1 MSADDEPRSNV
12 DALERASFAGEG
24 EVGRAR
30 NGLEIVSGRQAT
42 MELVHGADD
51 REAVTPTTAFPW
63 RAICALSITRADG
76 TLGTGTGFL
85 IAPRT
90 VVTAGHCVHSAARG
104 GWARS
109 IEVVPGRDGAL
120 SPYGKATGTVLRS
133 VAGWI
138 DRADSAF
145 DYGAIILSNVNGFP
159 ALGAFGYAARGD
171 AQLRGAIVNVAGYP
185 DDKPEGTQW
194 WASSTI
200 ADVTARMLE
209 YDIDT
214 ESGQSGAPVWRE
226 ENGLRVVLGIHTG
239 GDAALNSATRIDASV
254 LANLESWRAQGS

>member
-1 MSADDEPRSNV
+1 MSADHEPRSNPGS
-12 DALERASFAGEG
+12 LERASFTGQG
-24 EVGRAR
+24 EVGHAR
-30 NGLEIVSGRQAT
+30 NGLEIVSSGEAT

-51 REAVTPTTAFPW
+51 REPVTPTTAFPW

-76 TLGTGTGFL
+76 TPGIGTGFL

-90 VVTAGHCVHSAARG
+90 IVTAGHCVYSAGRG

-109 IEVVPGRDGAL
+109 VEVVPGRDGAL
-120 SPYGKATGTVLRS
+120 SPHGKATGTVLRS

-138 DRADSAF
+138 DRGDSDF
-145 DYGAIILSNVNGFP
+145 DYGAIILSDGDGFP

-185 DDKPEGTQW
+185 DDKPKGTQW

-209 YDIDT
+209 YD
-214 ESGQSGAPVWRE
+214 
-226 ENGLRVVLGIHTG
+226 
-239 GDAALNSATRIDASV
+239 
-254 LANLESWRAQGS
+254 